1 MRIGRAMSTLGGFDE
16 FIDLCSNMK
25 LDDVE
30 VANALKRTLK
40 VPKANVQKNAP
51 KLKGLTK
58 KSVKIKVKKNV
69 FGGCTGIVYLNN
81 FQAMFQEFRNIRQ
94 TGKHVG
100 WFERSIRE
108 SEADVIRA
116 LKTELVDQKVKE

>member
-1 MRIGRAMSTLGGFDE
+1 MSTLEGFDE

-30 VANALKRTLK
+30 VAAALKRTLK
-40 VPKANVQKNAP
+40 VPKAKVQKNAP

-58 KSVKIKVKKNV
+58 KSVKIKVEKNV

-81 FQAMFQEFRNIRQ
+81 FQAMFQEFRNVRQ
-94 TGKHVG
+94 SGKHVG

-108 SEADVIRA
+108 SEADVIQA
-116 LKTELVDQKVKE
+116 LKIELVDQKVKS

>member
-1 MRIGRAMSTLGGFDE
+1 MRIGRAMSTLEGFDE

-108 SEADVIRA
+108 SEADVIHA